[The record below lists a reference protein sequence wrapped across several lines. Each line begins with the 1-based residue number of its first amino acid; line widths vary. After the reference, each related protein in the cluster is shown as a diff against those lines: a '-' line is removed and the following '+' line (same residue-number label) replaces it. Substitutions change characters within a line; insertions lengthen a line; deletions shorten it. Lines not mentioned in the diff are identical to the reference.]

1 MASLAQAQ
9 FTNQELRGL
18 IAARLGDA
26 HVPRRFK
33 VVHDTSEFFQIDY
46 NDVVVLDH
54 TPYLMRNYE
63 REGRFGLEDEP
74 KYWVR
79 RAVDLATGDTK
90 VIKLVF
96 DEAIEAKVGGVVFH
110 CVRSPHKEAAIL
122 DLTRGHGSFMQ
133 GFSARDVV
141 GNTVRILDFIPGAR
155 LDEYVAKRC
164 RDHEAY
170 YQEELPGLLA
180 IYAELV
186 AAIGLLHGHGYKHG
200 DIRRDHILL
209 DPPIAT
215 WRWIDFDYDY
225 AADANPFGYD
235 LFGLGNIL
243 IFLVGGGDVT
253 TQILARSDASVLES
267 LTTDDLNIVF
277 NHRVANLQ
285 KIYPYIDDS
294 LAYVLR
300 HFSQGADVFYEDTG
314 QLLADL
320 AEVRLARPKEERS

>member
-1 MASLAQAQ
+1 VGVL
-9 FTNQELRGL
+9 TGTHWTEQEVRER
-18 IAARLGDA
+18 IAAQLGEA
-26 HVPRRFK
+26 QVPRRFK
-33 VVHDTSEFFQIDY
+33 LVRDTTEFFAIDY

-79 RAVDLATGDTK
+79 RAIDLTTGATK
-90 VIKLVF
+90 VMKLVF
-96 DEAIEAKVGGVVFH
+96 DEALEAKVGGVVFH

-122 DLTRGHGSFMQ
+122 DLTRGQASFMQ
-133 GFSARDVV
+133 GFSASDAA
-141 GNTVRILDFIPGAR
+141 GNTVRVLDYISGGR
-155 LDEYVAKRC
+155 LDAYVSRRS

-170 YQEELPGLLA
+170 YHAELPALLA
-180 IYAELV
+180 VYAELV

-200 DIRRDHILL
+200 DIRRDHILF
-209 DPPIAT
+209 DPSGAT
-215 WRWIDFDYDY
+215 WRWIDFDFDY
-225 AADANPFGYD
+225 VAEANPFGYD

-253 TQILARSDASVLES
+253 TQILARMEAPALQR
-267 LTTDDLNIVF
+267 LTEDDLNIVF

-285 KIYPYIDDS
+285 KVHPYIDDS
-294 LAYVLR
+294 LAFVLR

-320 AEVRLARPKEERS
+320 AAVRLA

>member
-1 MASLAQAQ
+1 MAVVAETQ
-9 FTNQELRGL
+9 FTIQELRGL

-26 HVPRRFK
+26 QVPRRFK
-33 VVHDTSEFFQIDY
+33 VVRDTTEFFHIDY

-79 RAVDLATGDTK
+79 RAVDLTTGATK
-90 VIKLVF
+90 VMKLVF
-96 DEAIEAKVGGVVFH
+96 DEVIEARIGGVVFH

-122 DLTRGHGSFMQ
+122 ELTRGHASFMQ
-133 GFSARDVV
+133 GFSTQDAA
-141 GNTVRILDFIPGAR
+141 GNAVRVLDYIPGAR
-155 LDEYVAKRC
+155 LDAYVARC
-164 RDHEAY
+164 NRGHERY
-170 YQEELPGLLA
+170 YHKDLPALLA
-180 IYAELV
+180 IFGELV

-200 DIRRDHILL
+200 DIRRDHVLL
-209 DPPIAT
+209 DPPATT

-225 AADANPFGYD
+225 AAEANPFGYD

-253 TQILARSDASVLES
+253 TQILLRNDAAALDR
-267 LTTDDLNIVF
+267 LTPDDLNIVF

-285 KIYPYIDDS
+285 KVYPYIDDS
-294 LAYVLR
+294 LAYILR

-314 QLLADL
+314 HLLADL
-320 AEVRLARPKEERS
+320 AEVRIS